1 MTPLEVWSA
10 RYEVDALA
18 RGLSPRTLQGR
29 QSSLRGFFAWCA
41 ERSITKPAEISLAL
55 LERYR
60 RHLYYY
66 RSRSGRPLS
75 IATQQGRL
83 SDIRVFCRYLTRQGV
98 IPFNPAAEFE
108 LPRVHRRLPRA
119 ILSVAEVEAVCRQCL
134 LHEDIGIRDRA
145 IIETLYATGIRRME
159 LTNLD
164 LYDLDR
170 EQGTLMVREGK
181 GRKDRLL
188 PIGERALAWL
198 DRYLEDVRP
207 VLRVGNLDDQA
218 LFLNDRGERFRVHQ
232 LSDKVRAYLTA
243 AGIDKPGACHLFRHT
258 MATLM
263 LENGADIRF
272 IQAMLGHASLETT
285 TIYTQVSIRALKEV
299 YARTHPAKH
308 IPRSAR
314 ARETDENEP
323 DADVATETKIF
334 AELDVEAARD
344 RED

>member
-1 MTPLEVWSA
+1 MTLLEMWSA

-18 RGLSPRTLQGR
+18 RGLSPATLRGR
-29 QSSLRGFFAWCA
+29 QASLRGFFAWCA
-41 ERSITKPAEISLAL
+41 ERSISEPQEISLAL

-66 RSRSGRPLS
+66 RARSGRPLS

-83 SDIRVFCRYLTRQGV
+83 SDIRIFCRYLTRQGV
-98 IPFNPAAEFE
+98 IAYNPAAEFD

-134 LHEDIGIRDRA
+134 LHEETGLRDRA
-145 IIETLYATGIRRME
+145 IIEVLYATGIRRME

-164 LYDLDR
+164 LYDVDR

-207 VLRVGNLDDQA
+207 ILLVGNLDDKA

-232 LSDKVRAYLTA
+232 LSDKVRALLSA
-243 AGIDKPGACHLFRHT
+243 AGIEKPGACHLFRHT

-272 IQAMLGHASLETT
+272 IQAMLGHASLAAT
-285 TIYTQVSIRALKEV
+285 TIYTQLSIRALKEV

-308 IPRSAR
+308 VPRSRR
-314 ARETDENEP
+314 AEGTNTEP
-323 DADVATETKIF
+323 EE
-334 AELDVEAARD
+334 AELWQALDAEAGEEKR
-344 RED
+344 